1 VRLLVVDDEPL
12 ARRRLV
18 RMLGAFP
25 EVVVAAEAGSGLE
38 ALQLVRDLAPL
49 DGLLLDVRM
58 HDLDGI
64 ALARAN
70 VSLPPI
76 VFVTAYDEFAV
87 NAFEVRAVD
96 YLVKPVR
103 AERLAEA
110 IARLTARRES
120 RGPADATDTLS
131 ALAARRP
138 ESAARIVCVHRGVV
152 KFFDAREISRFY
164 AEDKYTIFRIDGEEH
179 LTQESLDSLEER
191 LTALG
196 FVRVHRAE
204 LVDLSKI
211 SRIDAAEGSTT
222 VCLRDGQS
230 ARVSRRMVAPLK
242 AKLGV

>member
-1 VRLLVVDDEPL
+1 MVDDEPL

-25 EVVVAAEAGSGLE
+25 QVEVAGEAGSGLE
-38 ALQLVRDLAPL
+38 ALQLVRDLPAL

-64 ALARAN
+64 ALARSH

-110 IARLTARRES
+110 IARLDARRETH
-120 RGPADATDTLS
+120 AAATETLS
-131 ALAARRP
+131 ILAAQRP
-138 ESAARIVCVHRGVV
+138 EASARIVCVHRGVV
-152 KFFDAREISRFY
+152 KFFDAREIARFY

-179 LTQESLDSLEER
+179 LTQESLDSLEQR
-191 LTALG
+191 LGALG
-196 FVRVHRAE
+196 FVRAHRAE
-204 LVDLSKI
+204 LVDLAKI
-211 SRIDAAEGSTT
+211 SRIDTTEGNTT

-242 AKLGV
+242 ARLGV